1 MDPPTIPQ
9 LAVPV
14 IVPHIA
20 YDNNVK
26 TLDPVLRR
34 IGCLVLVAFYFL
46 LRVGEYTKP
55 RFIVRNGKKV
65 PATITKQFIVGK
77 IGFFKYGVVIPRTS
91 PRDVLLTSDLVVM
104 KISN

>member
-26 TLDPVLRR
+26 KLDPILRR

-46 LRVGEYTKP
+46 LRGGGYTKLL
-55 RFIVRNGKKV
+55 FIVQNGKKV
-65 PATITKQFIVGK
+65 PVTRTKQFVVGN
-77 IGFFKYGVVIPRTS
+77 IGFSK
-91 PRDVLLTSDLVVM
+91 M
-104 KISN
+104 AW